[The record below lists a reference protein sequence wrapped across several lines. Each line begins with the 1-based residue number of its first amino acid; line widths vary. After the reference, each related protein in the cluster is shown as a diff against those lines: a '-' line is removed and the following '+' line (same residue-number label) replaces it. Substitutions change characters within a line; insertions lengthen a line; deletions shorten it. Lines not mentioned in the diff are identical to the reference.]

1 MNNSKDTVIIGAG
14 ITGLV
19 IGHKLTRNNPE
30 HRLLLIEKT
39 GATGGV
45 INSFSDNG
53 YLAEYGPHGFLD
65 NCGESQELLRET
77 GLESECVRAPLK
89 TFVRYVCIDS
99 KLMLIPQSPLKI
111 IRAPLIPWPDKFR
124 VLVDLFKEPLD
135 GEPTVAKW
143 AEYRFGKALLPYVD
157 AVFTGTYAGDYNEL
171 KIDAVMPGLRQM
183 EKEHGSIIRGALA
196 KARQARNQRGKKQ
209 KLQMPSMT
217 SFPEGMQRLPQRLTE
232 LLGEE
237 QIRLNCTVHKIG
249 RTDRGWQ
256 VETDQDVWHA
266 ANLVLA
272 LPVNQSLNLLASL
285 DSKPPQPQI
294 PEAWIATIV
303 FGFNQ
308 ATLPPGFGYLNPEKE
323 QRFTLGTLFSS
334 NMFPNRAPAGH
345 IVFETLVGGRRHP
358 ERLELDD
365 DTMTAMALADVKE
378 LLDLPSTPVY
388 TKVLRPWGGIPQLEK
403 GYGELL
409 DWRNRL
415 VSSYLGLYVCGFGWE
430 GIGLNDMIKTACR
443 VSDTII
449 ARGVQDQGQAE
460 AKKIYF

>member
-1 MNNSKDTVIIGAG
+1 MNNLNDTVIIGAG

-19 IGHKLTRNNPE
+19 IGHKLTRNNPDY
-30 HRLLLIEKT
+30 RLLLIEKT

-124 VLVDLFKEPLD
+124 VLGDLFKEPLD

-196 KARQARNQRGKKQ
+196 KTRQARNQRGKKQ

-237 QIRLNCTVHKIG
+237 QIRLNCTVHKIKQ
-249 RTDRGWQ
+249 TDRGWQ

-266 ANLVLA
+266 SNLVLA

-365 DTMTAMALADVKE
+365 ETMTAMALADVKE

-415 VSSYLGLYVCGFGWE
+415 LSSYLGLYVCGFGWE